1 VEIAENDAV
10 IIQKSITEA
19 GRRVQGLKLAQVKEI
34 VAQLKNL
41 IASLQDFEGWADYA
55 DMLNQGDGE

>member
-1 VEIAENDAV
+1 MEIAKNAAMT
-10 IIQKSITEA
+10 IQKSITEA

-55 DMLNQGDGE
+55 DMVSQGDGE

>member
-1 VEIAENDAV
+1 MESAENDAV

-19 GRRVQGLKLAQVKEI
+19 GRRVQGLKLAQVKQI
-34 VAQLKNL
+34 ITQLKTL

-55 DMLNQGDGE
+55 DMLSQGDGE

>member
-1 VEIAENDAV
+1 MAIDMATTQNP
-10 IIQKSITEA
+10 ITEA

-34 VAQLKNL
+34 IAQLKNL

-55 DMLNQGDGE
+55 DNLFGWQGRKS